1 MKVADFVTLECGE
14 SIAYKLVDGNTVG
27 CFRSDAKA
35 FKEGYKTEIAR
46 GYGDYE
52 IVNFEVLAKKSV
64 KLVVS
69 AN

>member
-1 MKVADFVTLECGE
+1 MKIAEFMNLECGE
-14 SIAYKLVDGNTVG
+14 RIAYKLVDKYQIG
-27 CFRSDAKA
+27 CMRSDAKA

-46 GYGDYE
+46 DYGDYE
-52 IVNFEVLAKKSV
+52 IVGFEVLTKTSI